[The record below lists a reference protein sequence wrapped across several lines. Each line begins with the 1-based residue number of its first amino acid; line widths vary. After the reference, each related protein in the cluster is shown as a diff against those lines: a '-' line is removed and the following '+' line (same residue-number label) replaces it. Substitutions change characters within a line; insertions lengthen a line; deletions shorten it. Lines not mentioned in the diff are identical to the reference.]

1 MTQSSTKFFSCIDSR
16 INQEGELYARFHIGS
31 FGRGQAVTVANSL
44 RRTLL
49 SEIPGLGIGNIQIE
63 GASHQFARLPGI
75 KETVLDLILNLKG
88 IVFGFADPSINTFT
102 LQNLS
107 FKGMLKIRGPGN
119 VTAKDLKLPSYLVA
133 INPNHHIA
141 TLSTKSELVINFE
154 VLFCNPLKKFHAQPP
169 LIPNTNNNF
178 FLDVAPTPVKKVN
191 YIIHEFDKKTGLE
204 YITLEIWTN
213 GSLTPK
219 QTLIFALKK
228 LTKLFYQFSQV
239 NKNLFEK

>member
-31 FGRGQAVTVANSL
+31 FGGGQAVTVANSL

-191 YIIHEFDKKTGLE
+191 YIIQELDANAETE
-204 YITLEIWTN
+204 YIILEVWTD
-213 GSLTPK
+213 GSVKPIQVVKYGIKRLC
-219 QTLIFALKK
+219 LLVLDFAKIVLV
-228 LTKLFYQFSQV
+228 TS
-239 NKNLFEK
+239 